1 MASHKLFLEMDL
13 RECEVTTKDVVFLV
27 YLRAKKF
34 GELRLS
40 RGAVVWRGRHDQ
52 VGRKLS
58 WKRFNEVMEESAG
71 RSERRKPGTRVSVSR
86 KSRKSK

>member
-1 MASHKLFLEMDL
+1 MASHKLFVEMDL

-27 YLRAKKF
+27 YRRGKKF

-40 RGAVVWRGRHDQ
+40 RGAVVWRGRSDQ
-52 VGRKLS
+52 VGRKMS
-58 WKRFNEVMEESAG
+58 WKRFSQVMEESAG

-86 KSRKSK
+86 KKRRG